1 MKDGEWLWS
10 EGKWAGLPP
19 ERRAGLGGEKDS
31 QTWVC
36 PHHQSISLRM
46 FGPPHPRKWG
56 ASRAWGVGERAV
68 TTRGHCKG
76 NYFWLGRCQLLALPF
91 PSPPGNPLG
100 LLPQMYWYFP
110 SSWFQA
116 ALLGRANI
124 GPRRQG
130 IERESPLGFCLTAGT
145 QQGNPT

>member
-1 MKDGEWLWS
+1 MGS
-10 EGKWAGLPP
+10 GCGQRVSGL
-19 ERRAGLGGEKDS
+19 ACLQDVGQDLGVSKTARPGS
-31 QTWVC
+31 VLT
-36 PHHQSISLRM
+36 ISLRR
-46 FGPPHPRKWG
+46 FAPPPPRKWG
-56 ASRAWGVGERAV
+56 ASRAWDVGERAV

-76 NYFWLGRCQLLALPF
+76 NYFGLGRCQLLALPF

-116 ALLGRANI
+116 ALLGRANM
-124 GPRRQG
+124 GLRRQS